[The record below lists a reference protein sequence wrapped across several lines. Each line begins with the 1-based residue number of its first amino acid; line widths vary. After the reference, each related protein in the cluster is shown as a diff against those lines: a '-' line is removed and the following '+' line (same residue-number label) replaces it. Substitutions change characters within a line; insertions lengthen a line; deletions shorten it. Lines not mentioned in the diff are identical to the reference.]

1 MNFLITIRK
10 FQGFSVKK
18 THPSY
23 TTPGMNLLQICFH
36 QRWKATSQQFYISTA
51 SSACQTTTQV
61 LKMLFNMHLYARAQ
75 MTILQTE
82 FLASQRSSTDSQCWV
97 SKRVG
102 ARRMT
107 LWTADWREVGGD
119 RIGSTIMSKSETF
132 QVSGDFFTHP
142 QSVSTGHTKAD
153 PVTQKKKEKK
163 WWKNYNNDNGEIRTG
178 THR

>member
-1 MNFLITIRK
+1 
-10 FQGFSVKK
+10 
-18 THPSY
+18 
-23 TTPGMNLLQICFH
+23 MNLLQICFL
-36 QRWKATSQQFYISTA
+36 QRWKATSQPIYISTA
-51 SSACQTTTQV
+51 SSTRQTITQV
-61 LKMLFNMHLYARAQ
+61 LKMLFNMHLCARAQ
-75 MTILQTE
+75 MIILKTE

-97 SKRVG
+97 SNRVG

-132 QVSGDFFTHP
+132 QVSGDFFIHP

-163 WWKNYNNDNGEIRTG
+163 WWKNYNNDNGEN
-178 THR
+178 